1 MPIYHLRLRSLITI
15 PRGKK
20 EEINERKYVK
30 IYVST
35 TTCMGIYM
43 QAQAT
48 QQGVFESMHRT
59 LMIGVGNW
67 EFSPLMDL
75 ENPFPNNEGS
85 VHLWQGDGDR
95 IVPVKLQR
103 YIANKLPWI
112 KYHELPG
119 SGHFFPCAVGMGE
132 VVIRALLSGYK
143 KPTFDCIG

>member
-1 MPIYHLRLRSLITI
+1 MSYNPLTLYRLATHLSYMEPAGMLQNAYL
-15 PRGKK
+15 
-20 EEINERKYVK
+20 
-30 IYVST
+30 
-35 TTCMGIYM
+35 YM
-43 QAQAT
+43 QVQAT

-85 VHLWQGDGDR
+85 VHLWQGDEDR
-95 IVPVKLQR
+95 IMPVKLQR

-119 SGHFFPCAVGMGE
+119 SGHLFPCAAGMSE
-132 VVIRALLSGYK
+132 VVIRALLSGDK
-143 KPTFDCIG
+143 KPTFDCLV